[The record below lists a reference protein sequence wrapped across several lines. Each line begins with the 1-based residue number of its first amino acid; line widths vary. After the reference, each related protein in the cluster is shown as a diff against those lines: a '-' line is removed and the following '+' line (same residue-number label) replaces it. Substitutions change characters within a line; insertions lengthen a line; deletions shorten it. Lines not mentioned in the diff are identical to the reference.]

1 MPDNERTSEMLRR
14 LVALVAENGLAELT
28 VEEDGVVISV
38 KGLPDAPPAVV
49 SVPLHPHV
57 LPPTETP
64 PYPQTITTAPAATTP
79 APPSAPASTTRVAFE
94 SPMMGVFYRSQA
106 PTDPPLVSVGDV
118 ISVGQTVGLIEA
130 MKVYSELP
138 SEVAGRVVEIVIE
151 NGKMV
156 RQGQPILYVEP
167 A

>member
-1 MPDNERTSEMLRR
+1 MPDNERTTEMLRR

-28 VEEDGVVISV
+28 VEEDGLVISV
-38 KGLPDAPPAVV
+38 KGLEADAPPAVV

-57 LPPTETP
+57 LPLAQTP
-64 PYPQTITTAPAATTP
+64 PYPQTPTTAPAA
-79 APPSAPASTTRVAFE
+79 APPARPSATRVAFE
-94 SPMMGVFYRSQA
+94 SPMMGVFYRS
-106 PTDPPLVSVGDV
+106 PTPGEPPFVSVGDT
-118 ISVGQTVGLIEA
+118 IGVGQTIGLIEA

-138 SEVAGRVVEIVIE
+138 SEVSGRVVEIAIE
-151 NGKMV
+151 SGKMV

>member
-1 MPDNERTSEMLRR
+1 MPDNERTTEMLRR
-14 LVALVAENGLAELT
+14 LVALVAEHGLAELT
-28 VEEDGVVISV
+28 VEEDGLVISV
-38 KGLPDAPPAVV
+38 KGLADAPPAAV

-57 LPPTETP
+57 LPLAQTP
-64 PYPQTITTAPAATTP
+64 PYSQTMTTAPVAV
-79 APPSAPASTTRVAFE
+79 APAASATRVAFE
-94 SPMMGVFYRSQA
+94 SPMMGVFYRS
-106 PTDPPLVSVGDV
+106 PTPDDPPFIIVGDT
-118 ISVGQTVGLIEA
+118 IGVGQTIGLIEA

-138 SEVAGRVVEIVIE
+138 SEVSGRVVEIAIE

>member
-1 MPDNERTSEMLRR
+1 MPDNERMTELLRR

-28 VEEDGVVISV
+28 VEEDGLVVSV
-38 KGLPDAPPAVV
+38 KGLSGPAPAVIP
-49 SVPLHPHV
+49 VPIHPHV
-57 LPPTETP
+57 LTPAQTP
-64 PYPQTITTAPAATTP
+64 PPPQTMTTAPAA
-79 APPSAPASTTRVAFE
+79 APPARPANRVALE
-94 SPMMGVFYRSQA
+94 SPMMGVFYRSQT

-118 ISVGQTVGLIEA
+118 ISVGQAIGLIEA

-138 SEVAGRVVEIVIE
+138 SEVAGRVVEIAVE

-156 RQGQPILYVEP
+156 RQGQAILYVEP